1 MKKYF
6 QWKNIIIGKI
16 DKNHPQSE
24 EINKSLDKNF
34 TSVSKMINEIT
45 SFTDCKRNQP

>member
-1 MKKYF
+1 MKKCF

-24 EINKSLDKNF
+24 EINKAVDETF
-34 TSVSKMINEIT
+34 TTVSKMINEI
-45 SFTDCKRNQP
+45 SLFTDCKRN